1 MIGYTHTCIVET
13 IQRPIRRMIV
23 GPLGPMFI
31 AIGVASTL
39 ATIRGSEFAGIGI
52 GARVFSQAHPIN
64 LLQTAR

>member
-1 MIGYTHTCIVET
+1 
-13 IQRPIRRMIV
+13 
-23 GPLGPMFI
+23 MFI

-39 ATIRGSEFAGIGI
+39 ATIRGSELAGIGI